1 MSEPVRVTYENAAD
15 KLVESLPELNESY
28 QAELKWWGTDRP
40 GPHIIYGDILNPY
53 IDRLLQAGEEAGLRR
68 VFAFLEALS
77 QNEDKRVQELVAVT
91 VCEYLGNDPKKLQ
104 AARQF
109 MGPATL
115 KISEEVERFWG
126 TRNA

>member
-15 KLVESLPELNESY
+15 KLVESLPELKESY
-28 QAELKWWGTDRP
+28 QAELEWWGTDRP

-53 IDRLLQAGEEAGLRR
+53 IDRLLQAGGETGLRR

-77 QNEDKRVQELVAVT
+77 QNEDARVQELVAVT
-91 VCEYLGNDPKKLQ
+91 VCEYLGNAPKKLQ
-104 AARQF
+104 MAKRF

-115 KISEEVERFWG
+115 KISEEVERFWR
-126 TRNA
+126 TRNT